1 MDDKTWELLIAR
13 FDKIEQDLIEIRAE
27 NKLQTKMIS
36 GLKVTVA
43 TISATVTGITMF
55 IKAKVFGG

>member
-13 FDKIEQDLIEIRAE
+13 FDKIEADLVEIRSE
-27 NKLQTKMIS
+27 NKLQTKMIG

-43 TISATVTGITMF
+43 GVSSTVSILIAYVKSKF
-55 IKAKVFGG
+55 FGG

>member
-27 NKLQTKMIS
+27 NKLQTKMIG

-43 TISATVTGITMF
+43 GISSTVSIIIAYFKGKF
-55 IKAKVFGG
+55 FGG